1 MARKGNVKI
10 LVFDSGFG
18 GLSVLLA
25 LFRTMPA
32 ADYVYLADDARFP
45 YGDLSEEAL
54 TTGLVSLL
62 QQACLDHQPDLV
74 VVACNT
80 ASTVALTPLRAA
92 LSLPVVGIV
101 PGVKPAAAASQS
113 GLISLLATPGT
124 TQRSF
129 THELIEDFA
138 SECDVNLVACPDL
151 AEMAEHFVLEGKWD
165 SHALAQEV
173 GAAFQ
178 TKDGRQT
185 DVVVLGCTHY
195 PLIQAALDRV
205 APWPVLWIDP
215 APAVARRVMLLLK
228 EEWQDCVANRQA
240 AYGDRSATFGGGI
253 EFLST
258 GDGAARLETAWAYLR
273 PDMVRQR

>member
-1 MARKGNVKI
+1 MSRKGNVKI

-45 YGDLSEEAL
+45 YGDLTEEDL
-54 TTGLVSLL
+54 TDGLVALL
-62 QQACLDHQPDLV
+62 KEACAEHDPDLV

-92 LSLPVVGIV
+92 LSLPVVGVV
-101 PGVKPAAAASQS
+101 PGVKPAASATQS

-124 TQRSF
+124 MKRPF

-138 SECDVNLVACPDL
+138 SECDVNLVPCPNL
-151 AEMAEHFVLEGKWD
+151 AEMVEAFVLEGKWD
-165 SHALAQEV
+165 SQALAAEV
-173 GAAFQ
+173 GEAFQ
-178 TKDGRQT
+178 RKDGEQT

-195 PLIQAALDRV
+195 PLIQSALDRV
-205 APWPVLWIDP
+205 APWPVLWVDP

-228 EEWQDCVANRQA
+228 QEWQDCVSNRQA
-240 AYGDRSATFGGGI
+240 AYGDRSASFGGSI
-253 EFLST
+253 RFFST
-258 GDGAARLETAWAYLR
+258 GDDVQRLETAWAYLR
-273 PDMVRQR
+273 PDITHV